1 MAHDFFVGRD
11 GPISQLKQLLENE
24 NQKQKL
30 VVQSIE
36 GPGGIGKSALLQH
49 ALETADIA
57 RKKYLVLRI
66 SGNEIA
72 NKNTFA
78 AVNKMIAGATS
89 RQSLTKPTSS
99 YFTRVA
105 EISATNEKLRAEI
118 HAEIE
123 NIKEDKPD
131 LDVVLKLFDIAS
143 SLGQSVNEIS
153 PKTKEYFNG
162 GQLKK
167 HLPNIE
173 SFYKTSKVLLKETP
187 SLLEKIGIGSLST
200 QRNALRENA
209 LSPLGDALYSD
220 LTAILSGYESS
231 ETFKASQPKLKEIDR
246 LLLIVDDYE
255 TTKDEL
261 GEFLTG
267 SFLNQLKESS
277 FETVAII
284 LGRDD
289 ILNTHPAWDQHFS
302 SNLVNSIKLAPLT
315 REEMDELVD
324 VHREVSKSEKD
335 RAWSDT
341 LGYPFLV
348 HLWVAEA
355 ENGGRSATSLMRFH
369 QRTTRW
375 MNESQKRWL
384 DYAIFMPQ
392 INKENFQIVLSNKE
406 EGTKAWAWFENEGS
420 VRDTKS
426 EVFKVNE
433 YLRSRLEEYLR
444 ITDPEAHQR
453 IQSAAKKVGAA
464 HLQATLIT

>member
-1 MAHDFFVGRD
+1 MSQDFFVGRD
-11 GPISQLKQLLENE
+11 GPISQLKNLLENE

-30 VVQSIE
+30 IIQSIE

-49 ALETADIA
+49 ALEVADIA
-57 RKKYLVLRI
+57 QKKYLVLRI
-66 SGNEIA
+66 SGNEILS
-72 NKNTFA
+72 KNTFA

-89 RQSLTKPTSS
+89 RRSLAKPVSS

-105 EISATNEKLRAEI
+105 EISATNDKLRAEI
-118 HAEIE
+118 HSEIA
-123 NIKEDKPD
+123 NIKEEKPD
-131 LDVVLKLFDIAS
+131 LDIVLRLLDIAS
-143 SLGQSVNEIS
+143 SLGQSINEIS
-153 PKTKEYFNG
+153 PKTKEYFDG

-173 SFYKTSKVLLKETP
+173 SFYKKSKVLLKENP
-187 SLLEKIGIGSLST
+187 SLLEKIGIGSLSS

-209 LSPLGDALYSD
+209 LSPLGDALYND
-220 LTAILSGYESS
+220 LSAILSGYESS

-267 SFLNQLKESS
+267 NFLNQLKEAS

-302 SNLVNSIKLAPLT
+302 NSLARSIKLAPLT

-324 VHREVSKSEKD
+324 MHREVSKSEKD

-375 MNESQKRWL
+375 MNENQKRWL
-384 DYAIFMPQ
+384 DHAIFMPQ
-392 INKENFQIVLSNKE
+392 INKENFQTVLSSKD
-406 EGTKAWAWFENEGS
+406 EGAKAWAWFEHEGS

-444 ITDPEAHQR
+444 ITDPESHKR
-453 IQSAAKKVGAA
+453 IQSTAMKVGHAYS
-464 HLQATLIT
+464 QATPVT